1 LDSLVNP
8 FLEGLVWA
16 EEVPLSAVEGSV
28 GEEGWSGTKKAGV
41 DRMSFAHGAKDEWV
55 SRREIVTNVLG
66 YCPSMHGGQLKMEV
80 EGRVG
85 VVGDPSFSGVVR
97 VLFEEAGKAVVGGG

>member
-28 GEEGWSGTKKAGV
+28 GEEGWSGAKQARV
-41 DRMSFAHGAKDEWV
+41 DRLSFAHGAKDEWV
-55 SRREIVTNVLG
+55 SR
-66 YCPSMHGGQLKMEV
+66 
-80 EGRVG
+80 
-85 VVGDPSFSGVVR
+85 
-97 VLFEEAGKAVVGGG
+97 

>member
-8 FLEGLVWA
+8 FLEGLVRA
-16 EEVPLSAVEGSV
+16 EEAPLSAVEGSV
-28 GEEGWSGTKKAGV
+28 GEEGWSGTKKARV
-41 DRMSFAHGAKDEWV
+41 DRLSFAHGAKDKWV
-55 SRREIVTNVLG
+55 SRRKIVSNVLG
-66 YCPSMHGGQLKMEV
+66 YCPSVQGRQLKMEV

-97 VLFEEAGKAVVGGG
+97 ELFEEAREAVIGGG